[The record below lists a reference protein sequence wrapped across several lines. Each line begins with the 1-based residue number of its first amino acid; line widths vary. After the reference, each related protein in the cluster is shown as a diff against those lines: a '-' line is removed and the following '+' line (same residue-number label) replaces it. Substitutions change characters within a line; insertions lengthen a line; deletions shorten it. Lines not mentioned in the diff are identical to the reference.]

1 MFGLAKLS
9 PIMPAPCDCTC
20 LGHLGQRDRDKRCL
34 HWRRW
39 HDNTT
44 TMTRDNDT
52 LVLALA
58 TLGEAT
64 EIGSFLFMSR
74 RQRWQRQIQSC
85 DCRVSLSLMVTLTT
99 VANVNDPLRLS
110 IVLLE
115 NIYRTN
121 VAHDDRHFYSPG
133 LSFRKS

>member
-1 MFGLAKLS
+1 
-9 PIMPAPCDCTC
+9 
-20 LGHLGQRDRDKRCL
+20 
-34 HWRRW
+34 
-39 HDNTT
+39 
-44 TMTRDNDT
+44 MTRDNDT

-64 EIGSFLFMSR
+64 EIGSFLFMSC
-74 RQRWQRQIQSC
+74 RQRWQRQVQSC

-110 IVLLE
+110 IKLLE